1 MTNNKSID
9 IFCQVIDNYGDAG
22 VTYRLARILSTYGY
36 TVTLFIDN
44 FSVLKKL
51 NPDINDDCRC
61 NDETPSYPMKTE
73 QFITNNLKI
82 RFWISDKSEA
92 DKKDFYREFCY
103 KPAGTVI
110 EAFQC
115 HLPDAVI
122 KKLNAGTIWINLD
135 YLTAESWIESCHGL
149 PSLQK
154 NNVNKFFFFPG
165 FSKKSGGL
173 NFEESFYTQSKEE
186 AISNITKILHINQ
199 DLNKFFKV
207 LIFTYE
213 NESLIHLIRAIIKI
227 KGKTML
233 FLPEGR
239 SSEFLKNNSNFIKLL
254 YKNPNITTV
263 CFKMLPQEQFND
275 VLKAMD
281 LNIIRGE
288 DSFAQANMTGVPFI
302 WHIYRQDA
310 GAHLIKLKA
319 FTDLY
324 TTDCPSCLKET
335 IENVFTTLNDSEI
348 KCDNEDSEQAKEVLS
363 FFSDFM
369 IKYPEICALSAR
381 WAEKLF
387 KMGNLST
394 HLDSFIQ
401 KAQNNL
407 KVNK

>member
-1 MTNNKSID
+1 MTNDKSID

-22 VTYRLARILSTYGY
+22 VTYRLARILSTSGY

-44 FSVLKKL
+44 FGILKKL
-51 NPDINDDCRC
+51 NPDIDDRCRC
-61 NDETPSYPMKTE
+61 NNEMPPYPLKPE
-73 QFITNNLKI
+73 QFIANNLKI
-82 RFWISDKSEA
+82 RFWMSDDAAA
-92 DKKDFYREFCY
+92 DKNDFYREFRY
-103 KPAGTVI
+103 KPASAVI

-115 HLPDAVI
+115 RLPEAI
-122 KKLNAGTIWINLD
+122 IRTFTAATIWINLD
-135 YLTAESWIESCHGL
+135 YLSAEAWIESCHEL
-149 PSLQK
+149 PSLQN

-165 FSKKSGGL
+165 FTNKTGGL
-173 NFEESFYTQSKEE
+173 NFEEIIYTKSKEE
-186 AISNITKILHINQ
+186 SISSVAKILHSNK

-213 NESLIHLIRAIIKI
+213 NESLIHLIRAIINI

-239 SSEFLKNNSNFIKLL
+239 STEFLKNNSNFIKLL
-254 YKNPNITTV
+254 AENTNITAV
-263 CFKMLPQEQFND
+263 SFKMLPQEQFND

-281 LNIIRGE
+281 LNVIRGE

-302 WHIYRQDA
+302 WHIYRQDE

-324 TTDCPSCLKET
+324 TADCLPPLKET
-335 IENVFTTLNDSEI
+335 IEKAFTSLNDSEI
-348 KCDNEDSEQAKEVLS
+348 KHENEDSEQAKEALS
-363 FFSDFM
+363 NFRNFM
-369 IKYPEICALSAR
+369 IKYPEICALSAK

>member
-1 MTNNKSID
+1 MTNNKTID
-9 IFCQVIDNYGDAG
+9 IFCKVIDNYGDAG
-22 VTYRLARILSTYGY
+22 VTYRLARILSTCGY

-51 NPDINDDCRC
+51 NPNINDSYLC
-61 NDETPSYPMKTE
+61 NNEIQYYPLTPE
-73 QFITNNLKI
+73 QYVSENLKI
-82 RFWISDKSEA
+82 RFWISDNAAANKEA
-92 DKKDFYREFCY
+92 FYREFCY
-103 KPAGTVI
+103 KPSGTVI

-115 HLPDAVI
+115 QLPAAVTE
-122 KKLNAGTIWINLD
+122 KFTANTVWINLD
-135 YLTAESWIESCHGL
+135 YLSAEAWIESCHEL
-149 PSLQK
+149 PSIQTD
-154 NNVNKFFFFPG
+154 NVKKFFFFPG
-165 FSKKSGGL
+165 FTSKTGGL
-173 NFEESFYTQSKEE
+173 NFEESIYTKSKDE
-186 AISNITKILHINQ
+186 AISNVIKILRINQ

-213 NESLIHLIRAIIKI
+213 NKSLIHLINAIINI

-239 SSEFLKNNSNFIKLL
+239 STEFLKNNSKFIKLL
-254 YKNPNITTV
+254 AKNPNITTV
-263 CFKMLPQEQFND
+263 YFKMLPQEQFND

-302 WHIYRQDA
+302 WHIYRQDED
-310 GAHLIKLKA
+310 AHLIKLKA

-324 TTDCPSCLKET
+324 TADSLPSLKET
-335 IENVFTTLNDSEI
+335 IEKVFTSLNASEI
-348 KCDNEDSEQAKEVLS
+348 KHDNEDSEQAKEVLS
-363 FFSDFM
+363 IFCDFM

-387 KMGNLST
+387 NMGNLST

>member
-1 MTNNKSID
+1 MTNDKSID

-22 VTYRLARILSTYGY
+22 VTYRLARILSTRGY

-44 FSVLKKL
+44 FRVLKKL
-51 NPDINDDCRC
+51 NPGIDDRCRC
-61 NDETPSYPMKTE
+61 NNEMPSCPQKQE
-73 QFITNNLKI
+73 QLIANNLKI
-82 RFWISDKSEA
+82 RFWMSDDAA

-115 HLPDAVI
+115 RLPDVI
-122 KKLNAGTIWINLD
+122 IRTFAATTIWINLD
-135 YLTAESWIESCHGL
+135 YLSAEEWVESCHEL
-149 PSLQK
+149 PSLQ
-154 NNVNKFFFFPG
+154 NNNISKFFFFPG
-165 FSKKSGGL
+165 FTNKTGGL
-173 NFEESFYTQSKEE
+173 NFEEIIYTKSKEE
-186 AISNITKILHINQ
+186 AISNVTRILHISQ

-213 NESLIHLIRAIIKI
+213 NESLIHLIRAITNI

-239 SSEFLKNNSNFIKLL
+239 STEFLKNNSNFIKLMAESQ
-254 YKNPNITTV
+254 NITAV
-263 CFKMLPQEQFND
+263 SFKMLPQEQFND

-281 LNIIRGE
+281 LNVIRGE

-302 WHIYRQDA
+302 WHIYRQDE

-324 TTDCPSCLKET
+324 TADCLPRLKET
-335 IENVFTTLNDSEI
+335 IEKAFTSLNDSEI
-348 KCDNEDSEQAKEVLS
+348 KRDNEDSKQAKEALS
-363 FFSDFM
+363 IFCDFM
-369 IKYPEICALSAR
+369 IKYPEICALSAK

-387 KMGNLST
+387 NMGNLST